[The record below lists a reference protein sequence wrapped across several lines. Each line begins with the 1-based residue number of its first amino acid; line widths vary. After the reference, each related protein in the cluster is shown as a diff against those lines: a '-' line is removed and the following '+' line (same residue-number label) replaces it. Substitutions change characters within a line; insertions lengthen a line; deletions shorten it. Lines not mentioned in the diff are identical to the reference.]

1 MNLFLYFLFLYAA
14 FWMGS
19 LGKLFSD
26 ISIKPM
32 HLRKMKSKNDIHE
45 DNYYAID
52 DVYYVED
59 DMAELENDINNSDKE
74 DNIIDQNDLVKIN
87 NLNKLNNTNI
97 FKSMNKLLYE
107 SKPNDKSLN
116 RQITKILS
124 VILNTPKNEAINVK
138 DINSLLKKW
147 KDTNKI
153 KQNKNTLNKNEKEN
167 LISLHNFNKNTKGN
181 DKFNAFDELQELNN
195 KDNIN
200 ENIPKTDFINI
211 QYLLELIH

>member
-1 MNLFLYFLFLYAA
+1 MNLFFYFLFLYAT
-14 FWMGS
+14 FWMGRS
-19 LGKLFSD
+19 EKLFSD
-26 ISIKPM
+26 MSIKPM
-32 HLRKMKSKNDIHE
+32 HLRKIKSKNDIHE

-59 DMAELENDINNSDKE
+59 TIPKLENDINNSDKE
-74 DNIIDQNDLVKIN
+74 DNIIDHNDRVKIN
-87 NLNKLNNTNI
+87 NLSKLNNTNI

-124 VILNTPKNEAINVK
+124 IILNTPKNETINVK

-147 KDTNKI
+147 KDINKI
-153 KQNKNTLNKNEKEN
+153 KQNRNKLNNNVKKN
-167 LISLHNFNKNTKGN
+167 LINLHNFNKNTKGS
-181 DKFNAFDELQELNN
+181 DKFNTFDELNN

-200 ENIPKTDFINI
+200 GNIPKSDFINI
-211 QYLLELIH
+211 HYLLELTH

>member
-1 MNLFLYFLFLYAA
+1 MNLFLYFLFLYATS
-14 FWMGS
+14 WMRS

-32 HLRKMKSKNDIHE
+32 HLRKMKSKNGIHE

-59 DMAELENDINNSDKE
+59 DMDKLENDINNSNKE

-124 VILNTPKNEAINVK
+124 TILNTPKNETINVK

-153 KQNKNTLNKNEKEN
+153 KQNRNKLNKNEKEN
-167 LISLHNFNKNTKGN
+167 LINIHNFNKNTKGS
-181 DKFNAFDELQELNN
+181 DKFNAFDELEELNN

-200 ENIPKTDFINI
+200 ENIHKSDFINI

>member
-1 MNLFLYFLFLYAA
+1 
-14 FWMGS
+14 MGRS
-19 LGKLFSD
+19 EKLFSD
-26 ISIKPM
+26 MSIKPM
-32 HLRKMKSKNDIHE
+32 HLRKIKSKNDIHE

-59 DMAELENDINNSDKE
+59 TIPKLENDINNSDKE
-74 DNIIDQNDLVKIN
+74 DNIIDHNDRVKIN
-87 NLNKLNNTNI
+87 NLSKLNNTNI

-124 VILNTPKNEAINVK
+124 IILNTPKNETINVK

-147 KDTNKI
+147 KDINKI
-153 KQNKNTLNKNEKEN
+153 KQNRNKLNNNVKKN
-167 LISLHNFNKNTKGN
+167 LINLHNFNKNTKGS
-181 DKFNAFDELQELNN
+181 DKFNTFDELNN

-200 ENIPKTDFINI
+200 GNIPKSDFINI
-211 QYLLELIH
+211 HYLLELTH

>member
-1 MNLFLYFLFLYAA
+1 MNLLLYFLFLYAT

-19 LGKLFSD
+19 LGKVFSD
-26 ISIKPM
+26 MSIKPM
-32 HLRKMKSKNDIHE
+32 HLRKIKSKNDIHE

-59 DMAELENDINNSDKE
+59 TMSKLESDINNRNKE
-74 DNIIDQNDLVKIN
+74 DNIIDHNDRVKIN
-87 NLNKLNNTNI
+87 NLSKLNNTNI

-116 RQITKILS
+116 KQITKILNI
-124 VILNTPKNEAINVK
+124 ILNTPKNETINIK

-147 KDTNKI
+147 KDINKI
-153 KQNKNTLNKNEKEN
+153 KQNRSKLNNNEKKN
-167 LISLHNFNKNTKGN
+167 LINLHNFNKNTKVS
-181 DKFNAFDELQELNN
+181 DKFNTFDELEELSN

-200 ENIPKTDFINI
+200 EDIPKSDFINI
-211 QYLLELIH
+211 HYLLELTH